1 MTLLHV
7 NYKEIKSR
15 INIAQVLN
23 HYGVLGHL
31 REKGDNLIGC
41 CPIHQGT
48 NANQF
53 HASRTKSLSE
63 TC

>member
-1 MTLLHV
+1 VLIRFGKGFIETSSLKGEKGAMTLLHV

-31 REKGDNLIGC
+31 RE
-41 CPIHQGT
+41 
-48 NANQF
+48 
-53 HASRTKSLSE
+53 R
-63 TC
+63 